1 MHLQENTQ
9 LKNGKYRIVRKLGQG
24 GYGITYLA
32 TTFEEVKGGMGTFPV
47 SVPVAIKEFF
57 VKTYSV
63 RDALSSDVLVPTA
76 EGKEQVPL
84 LMKDF
89 VREAK
94 SMAKMDH
101 PNIVRVIDIFEEH
114 QTVYYVMQYLE
125 GCSLEDK
132 VSRGGPLDVNDAR
145 QYIFQVASAV
155 AYLHDRNVCHYDVK
169 PSNIMLLDD
178 GRAVLVDFGI
188 SRHYDSQGNATTV
201 RGVGYSSG
209 FSSPEQIM
217 GDVQRFSPASDIY
230 SLAATLFFSL
240 TGKIPSDEVSER
252 DLGKCPPNVPKD
264 IWEAVVRGMEADI
277 SKRPNTVREW
287 LALTEDITKTRP
299 EGSDDPHPI
308 QPIDGEKPEPTSA
321 SKSNKKP
328 IGADSN
334 NKIRS
339 SFLSKKGIKTALT
352 VLAICVVGGI
362 AAYLI
367 LSNSTTTE
375 KTDSDKES
383 EVKDMKWTTK
393 NRYGNTYIYTG
404 TAIDSIPNG
413 RGKAEY
419 SDGSTY
425 EGLFRDG
432 LREDDHA
439 TYTDS
444 DGNKFTGSFSND
456 TICNGRIT
464 DPDGRYYEGSFSGDA
479 PFDGSWFDTDGT
491 MVFTVKSGELIPVD

>member
-1 MHLQENTQ
+1 MMHLQENTQ

-188 SRHYDSQGNATTV
+188 SRHYDNQGNATTV

-209 FSSPEQIM
+209 FSSPEQIL

-230 SLAATLFFSL
+230 SLAATLFFTL

-252 DLGKCPPNVPKD
+252 NLGKCPPDVPKD
-264 IWEAVVRGMEADI
+264 IWEAVVRGMEADS

-299 EGSDDPHPI
+299 EGSDAPRPV
-308 QPIDGEKPEPTSA
+308 QPIDEENPEPTPS
-321 SKSNKKP
+321 SKPDKKP
-328 IGADSN
+328 VGAVAN

-339 SFLSKKGIKTALT
+339 SFLSKKVIKTALT
-352 VLAICVVGGI
+352 VLAICVVGSI

-367 LSNSTTTE
+367 FSHGAE
-375 KTDSDKES
+375 KTDSDKKS
-383 EVKDMKWTTK
+383 EVKDLKWSTK
-393 NRYGNTYIYTG
+393 NRYGNTYVFTG

-413 RGKAEY
+413 RGKAKY

-432 LREDDHA
+432 LREDEHA
-439 TYTDS
+439 TYIDS
-444 DGNKFTGSFSND
+444 DGNKFTGTFSND

-464 DPDGRYYEGSFSGDA
+464 APDGRYYEGSFSGDA
-479 PFDGSWFDTDGT
+479 PFDGFWYDTDGT
-491 MVFTVKSGELIPVD
+491 MMFTVKRGELIPVD